1 MARESYASDYHN
13 IPRFG
18 GHAFTPT
25 LDQNYQVDDGTD
37 LFKNGFTVMTLSDGG
52 TVVVTTISG
61 VQRTYANVPAYFVL
75 PVRVRSVD
83 TGTTATVEGLI

>member
-1 MARESYASDYHN
+1 MARNSFTSDRFN

-25 LDQNYQVDDGTD
+25 LDQNYQVEAGGELYAD
-37 LFKNGFTVMTLSDGG
+37 GFTVMTLSEGAL
-52 TVVVTTISG
+52 VVTTLSG
-61 VQRTYANVPAYFVL
+61 SQRTYLAVPSYFTI

-83 TGTTATVEGLI
+83 TGTTATVEAYA